1 MKNIST
7 HVYESLTNRQRIIAT
22 VEAEARHDA
31 EEVQRLVKTCPKK
44 SYLMTDADFSEGMQS
59 LLIRSMAFECDIADM
74 AIHYLF
80 LSWLKK
86 GDPESLL
93 ASMSVVEAAWH
104 EELEDMGIDLAAMA
118 KIGRPRSEVVS
129 FLLDQAPPPDPAK
142 VKALR
147 DKLAKIE
154 HKSDVATSKLM
165 IDNA

>member
-1 MKNIST
+1 MKNISA

-22 VEAEARHDA
+22 VEAEARDDA

-59 LLIRSMAFECDIADM
+59 LLIRSMAFECDMADM

-86 GDPESLL
+86 GDPEAFL
-93 ASMSVVEAAWH
+93 ASMSVLQATWH
-104 EELEDMGIDLAAMA
+104 EELEDMGIDPAAME
-118 KIGRPRSEVVS
+118 KIGKPRSEVVS

-147 DKLAKIE
+147 ERFSEFELGI
-154 HKSDVATSKLM
+154 
-165 IDNA
+165 